1 MDTTST
7 IKTVIGAVLFVA
19 STIVASAA
27 VSPRGP
33 IHTVADGIVALSVPT
48 PSAPVVLDT
57 ITIEGTVQKV
67 APAKKPA
74 AKKVWTCGGQERLLM
89 GPVGSRVVRCDW
101 RLYNLWK

>member
-33 IHTVADGIVALSVPT
+33 IHAATDGIVALSIPSQ
-48 PSAPVVLDT
+48 SAPVVLDT
-57 ITIEGTVQKV
+57 ITIEGTVHKT
-67 APAKKPA
+67 AAHAKKPVT
-74 AKKVWTCGGQERLLM
+74 KKTWTCGNPERLLM

-101 RLYNLWK
+101 K